1 MILYDRLG
9 KVIHLTMQNLFMNF
23 TPQTR
28 MYKKNQ
34 NKKRLFILI
43 QFLIL
48 QTERKFNLNH

>member
-28 MYKKNQ
+28 MYKKKSKQ
-34 NKKRLFILI
+34 KSYLF
-43 QFLIL
+43 
-48 QTERKFNLNH
+48 